1 MTDQFIARFAEALE
15 VDVATLD
22 GGVEF
27 KTLSN
32 WDSLAALSV
41 IAMID
46 EYYGAS
52 IGGDDLERA
61 RTLDELWQVVSAKA
75 A

>member
-1 MTDQFIARFAEALE
+1 MDQFIARFAEALE
-15 VDVATLD
+15 TDPAALDAAT
-22 GGVEF
+22 EF
-27 KTLSN
+27 KTLAN

-52 IGGDDLERA
+52 IGGDELERA
-61 RTLDELWQVVSAKA
+61 RTLDDLRQAVTAKA

>member
-1 MTDQFIARFAEALE
+1 MNEQFIPQFAEALE
-15 VDVATLD
+15 TDPAQLSADT
-22 GGVEF
+22 EF
-27 KTLSN
+27 KNLST

-46 EYYGAS
+46 EQYGAS

-61 RTLDELWQVVSAKA
+61 RTLADLWQAVSAKA

>member
-1 MTDQFIARFAEALE
+1 MDQFIARFAEALE
-15 VDVATLD
+15 TEAATLD
-22 GGVEF
+22 AGTEF
-27 KTLSN
+27 KTLAD

-52 IGGDDLERA
+52 IGGDELERA
-61 RTLDELWQVVSAKA
+61 RTLDDLRQAVVAKA

>member
-1 MTDQFIARFAEALE
+1 MDQFIARFAEALE
-15 VDVATLD
+15 TDAASLD
-22 GGVEF
+22 AGTEF
-27 KTLSN
+27 KALAN

-52 IGGDDLERA
+52 IGGDELEGA
-61 RTLDELWQVVSAKA
+61 RTLDDLRQAVA
-75 A
+75 ARAS